1 MKIFILLI
9 GLSFGLYD
17 QPATGEMQRQG
28 ANEMNHHHNE
38 TLASATFGSGC
49 FWCSEAIFSRLE
61 GVKEVSPGYSG
72 GEKANPTYNEVSTG
86 QTGHAEVIRI
96 EFDPGLISYMQL
108 LEVFFKT
115 HDPTTLNRQ
124 GADIGTQYRSVIFY
138 HNDEQKDLA
147 LKVKERLDKAGIW
160 DDPIVTEVSPL
171 EAFYRAEDYHHDY
184 FANNPN
190 QGYCQFVIMPKVKK
204 FEELFGD
211 LLKE

>member
-9 GLSFGLYD
+9 SLSFGHFG
-17 QPATGEMQRQG
+17 QPATGEMQRQD
-28 ANEMNHHHNE
+28 ANEMNPPYSE

-61 GVKEVSPGYSG
+61 GVKGVSPGYSG
-72 GEKANPTYNEVSTG
+72 GEKANPTYNEVTTG

-96 EFDPGLISYMQL
+96 EFDPGLVSYMQL

-138 HNDEQKDLA
+138 HDDEQKELA
-147 LKVKERLDKAGIW
+147 LKVSERLGEAGIW

-171 EAFYRAEDYHHDY
+171 ETFYRAEDDHHDY

-204 FEELFGD
+204 FEKLFGD

>member
-9 GLSFGLYD
+9 SLSFGLCG